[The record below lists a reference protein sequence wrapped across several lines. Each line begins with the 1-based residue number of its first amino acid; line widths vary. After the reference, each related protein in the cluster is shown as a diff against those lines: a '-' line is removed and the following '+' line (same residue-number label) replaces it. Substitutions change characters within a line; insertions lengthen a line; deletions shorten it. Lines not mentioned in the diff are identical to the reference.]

1 MNNLK
6 QVTWIASAE
15 KRMANLER
23 LDKESEAIKDKQI
36 WVLNETIALLEKRIE
51 ALEAKRG
58 PGRPKVE
65 RNFTRDN

>member
-6 QVTWIASAE
+6 QVAWITSAE

-36 WVLNETIALLEKRIE
+36 WALNETILALEKRVE

-58 PGRPKVE
+58 PGRPKNE
-65 RNFTRDN
+65 KQDKP